1 LKRLNP
7 IILPLLILLL
17 AKSAQGQYN
26 GFSVSTDLSLLR
38 SFQKNQQ
45 FNAIGNCIRFT
56 SHITPQDGFYAWLSF
71 YGSKDVYAVAEAT
84 AKDPSTQPQTLSF
97 TNRSSIRIRNIS
109 LGWTHY
115 FVRTMKEENQI
126 FGLYG
131 QAGFGLLF
139 GRVKN
144 LFVDAV
150 DTAFYST
157 TLRPGSS
164 GFKRLTLDLGL
175 GAEKNIG
182 GEVFLFLE
190 TRCYVPASSYEN
202 PYLFV
207 NKNAP
212 LTGTLHLGLRVLFD

>member
-17 AKSAQGQYN
+17 TKSAHGQYN

-45 FNAIGNCIRFT
+45 FNTFGNCIRFISHAT
-56 SHITPQDGFYAWLSF
+56 SQDGFYAWLSF

-84 AKDPSTQPQTLSF
+84 AKDPSTQPQTLAF

-115 FVRTMKEENQI
+115 FVRTMKEESQT

-131 QAGFGLLF
+131 QAGFGLIF

-144 LFVDAV
+144 LFMDGV
-150 DTAFYST
+150 DTAFYNT
-157 TLRPGSS
+157 ALRPGSS

-175 GAEKNIG
+175 GAEKNLGSDI
-182 GEVFLFLE
+182 FLFLE
-190 TRCYVPASSYEN
+190 CRSYIPASSYEN

-212 LTGTLHLGLRVLFD
+212 LTGSLHAGLRVYFD